1 MFDVFGEFD
10 SYMEINMAAE
20 GMKEEGDVKS
30 LREMAKENGLEHM
43 VEAYMEGEMLELCD
57 PITAALGKIE
67 VELQDAKDWK
77 ALAQDIADYLQSN
90 SDELDFAMQI
100 RKKGKSMKELATQI
114 MKSAREKASS
124 ISLNGIKC
132 NYYGPGHIYTVI
144 REYYNK

>member
-20 GMKEEGDVKS
+20 GMKEEGDAKS

-43 VEAYMEGEMLELCD
+43 VEAYMEGAMPELCD

-77 ALAQDIADYLQSN
+77 ELAQDIADYLQSN
-90 SDELDFAMQI
+90 CDELDFAMQI

-114 MKSAREKASS
+114 MKSAKEKASR
-124 ISLNGIKC
+124 ISLDGIKC